1 MNKKILIAVLI
12 CVCLTLIAGTVIR
25 YTSAAHISSTI
36 RVSNNNQQ
44 SEKADESQME
54 NAPVVSAK
62 GAILIDASDGQIIFE
77 KNADQKLYPASTTK
91 IMTSLV
97 VFDILGET
105 QTDMDSCVIIP
116 KEAVGVEGSS
126 IYLKA
131 GEKLTIRELMYG
143 MMLQSGND
151 AAAALAICC
160 GGSMENF
167 IDRMNQKA
175 LELGCEGTH
184 FVNPNGLYDENH
196 YTTAEDLALISME
209 AMKNQEFRQIV
220 QSEKWQSEKTDRVF
234 VNKNKTIS
242 QYEGATGIKIGYTRL
257 SGRTL
262 VASAK
267 RGQTELIAVAL
278 DDSNWFNDAYNML
291 DYGFSR
297 QDVISK
303 QS

>member
-1 MNKKILIAVLI
+1 M
-12 CVCLTLIAGTVIR
+12 
-25 YTSAAHISSTI
+25 
-36 RVSNNNQQ
+36 
-44 SEKADESQME
+44 
-54 NAPVVSAK
+54 
-62 GAILIDASDGQIIFE
+62 
-77 KNADQKLYPASTTK
+77 
-91 IMTSLV
+91 
-97 VFDILGET
+97 
-105 QTDMDSCVIIP
+105 IIP

-184 FVNPNGLYDENH
+184 FVNSNGLYDENH

-220 QSEKWQSEKTDRVF
+220 QSEKWQSR
-234 VNKNKTIS
+234 KN
-242 QYEGATGIKIGYTRL
+242 
-257 SGRTL
+257 
-262 VASAK
+262 
-267 RGQTELIAVAL
+267 
-278 DDSNWFNDAYNML
+278 
-291 DYGFSR
+291 
-297 QDVISK
+297 
-303 QS
+303 

>member
-267 RGQTELIAVAL
+267 RGQTELIAVVL
-278 DDSNWFNDAYNML
+278 DDSNWFNDAYSML
-291 DYGFSR
+291 AYGFSR